1 LEGRRRSTA
10 SKKAEG
16 EVMNSERRFTMVY
29 RLVEGVYGR
38 VPPALEIQRAYKRYL
53 HVTGEEAAL

>member
-1 LEGRRRSTA
+1 
-10 SKKAEG
+10 
-16 EVMNSERRFTMVY
+16 MNSERRFTMVY